1 MKIVVYAI
9 AKNESSFVD
18 RWMDSMSEAD
28 QVVVLD
34 TGSDDGTAERLR
46 ARGAR
51 VAVEQI
57 IPWRFDQARNRS
69 LELVPE
75 DTDVCVCTDLDEVF
89 HPGWRS
95 ALEGVWTPETRQASY
110 RYTWSF
116 QPDGSEGV
124 VFWQEKIHARRG
136 FRWVHPVHEVLEW
149 VGEGERGPLAL
160 AQGVQLDHHPDPQ
173 KSRGQYLPLLEL
185 SVAEDPE
192 DDRNLHYLGREY
204 LYYGRWDDCIRT
216 LTRHLAL
223 PSAVWRDERAA
234 SMRYIARA
242 HARKG
247 ERDEARDWYLRAA
260 AGAPHL
266 REPWTDLAMLLYE
279 DQEWDGVLY
288 ATACALKIRER
299 PRTYICEA
307 EAWGS
312 LPHDLRCQ
320 AYYHTGR
327 LPQALEEA
335 RLALAAAPSDPR
347 LAGNA
352 ALLEKMAGAAGEL

>member
-57 IPWRFDQARNRS
+57 IPWRFDRARNRS

-75 DTDVCVCTDLDEVF
+75 DADVCVCTDLDEVF
-89 HPGWRS
+89 RPGWRT

-216 LTRHLAL
+216 LTQHLSL

-260 AGAPHL
+260 AEAPHL

-279 DQEWDGVLY
+279 NQEWDGVLY

-352 ALLEKMAGAAGEL
+352 ALLEKMAGTAGEL

>member
-223 PSAVWRDERAA
+223 PKAVWRDERAA

-260 AGAPHL
+260 AEAPHL

-352 ALLEKMAGAAGEL
+352 ALLEQMAGPAGEL

>member
-18 RWMDSMSEAD
+18 RWMDFMSEAD

-34 TGSDDGTAERLR
+34 TGSDDGTAEGLR
-46 ARGAR
+46 ARGAQ
-51 VAVEQI
+51 VTVEQI
-57 IPWRFDQARNRS
+57 IPWRFDRARNRS

-75 DTDVCVCTDLDEVF
+75 DADVCVCTDLDEVF

-95 ALEGVWTPETRQASY
+95 ALEGAWTPETRQASY

-149 VGEGERGPLAL
+149 AGEGERGPLAL
-160 AQGVQLDHHPDPQ
+160 ARGVQLDHHPDPQ

-260 AGAPHL
+260 AEAPHL

-279 DQEWDGVLY
+279 NQEWDGVLY

-352 ALLEKMAGAAGEL
+352 ALLEKMAGTAGEL

>member
-57 IPWRFDQARNRS
+57 IPWRFDRARNRS

-75 DTDVCVCTDLDEVF
+75 DADVCVCTDLDEVF
-89 HPGWRS
+89 RPGWRS

-160 AQGVQLDHHPDPQ
+160 VQGVQLNHHPDPQ

-216 LTRHLAL
+216 LTQHLSL

-260 AGAPHL
+260 AEAPHL

-279 DQEWDGVLY
+279 DQEWEGVLY

-352 ALLEKMAGAAGEL
+352 ALLEKMAGTAGEL

>member
-34 TGSDDGTAERLR
+34 TGSDDGTAERLQ
-46 ARGAR
+46 ARGAQ
-51 VAVEQI
+51 VMVERI
-57 IPWRFDQARNRS
+57 VPWRFDQARNRS

-160 AQGVQLDHHPDPQ
+160 AQGVQLDHHPDPK

-260 AGAPHL
+260 AEAPHL
-266 REPWTDLAMLLYE
+266 REPWVDLAMLLYE
-279 DQEWDGVLY
+279 NQEWEGVLY

-320 AYYHTGR
+320 AYYHTER

-352 ALLEKMAGAAGEL
+352 ALLEKMVGTAEEL

>member
-34 TGSDDGTAERLR
+34 TGSDDGTAERLQ
-46 ARGAR
+46 ARGAQ
-51 VAVEQI
+51 VTVERI
-57 IPWRFDQARNRS
+57 APWRFDQARNRS

-149 VGEGERGPLAL
+149 VGEGERGLLAL
-160 AQGVQLDHHPDPQ
+160 AQGVQLDHHPDPK

-216 LTRHLAL
+216 LTQHLSL

-260 AGAPHL
+260 AEAPHL

-352 ALLEKMAGAAGEL
+352 ALLEKMAGTAGEL